1 MTPQMRLSQFLF
13 LLPVA
18 VARLSA
24 AEFSAQVVDGLNR
37 PIPGAQVEVD
47 CVSAKKETTSL
58 RFQSDQN
65 GMVHGAYDAALCAP
79 LFVTYWKQGYG
90 PYSAGVRSRY
100 VLRRK
105 CSAQEVLGVVKLE
118 GDNRQ
123 RALRELLAGEF
134 SSEWS
139 QFRDLV
145 FHYEARLRGAL
156 RTLARD
162 PEITERARD
171 MLSMIGV
178 PEDLHLIMQLA
189 SPPAPE
195 GFQERWRYAVAAAL
209 VSPLGEDEWSFLRRC
224 ALNEFGDNWVFAGSI
239 QTLQLNGSPRSR
251 RILEEAL
258 KMNPAQAS
266 RIASALDYIKSN
278 PAAFV
283 DAKLEA
289 LAKRVAQVIKL
300 GTWEGNGVPRFN
312 ESGDK
317 ALVDFTFQTSMDLLV
332 YTATFHKID
341 GVWTLRGAR
350 ETYQAFAPRAP
361 APRKQ

>member
-1 MTPQMRLSQFLF
+1 
-13 LLPVA
+13 
-18 VARLSA
+18 
-24 AEFSAQVVDGLNR
+24 
-37 PIPGAQVEVD
+37 
-47 CVSAKKETTSL
+47 
-58 RFQSDQN
+58 
-65 GMVHGAYDAALCAP
+65 MVRGRYDAALCAP
-79 LFVTYWKQGYG
+79 LFVTFWKQGYG

-100 VLRRK
+100 VMRRQH
-105 CSAQEVLGVVKLE
+105 SAQEALGVVKLE

-139 QFRDLV
+139 QFRDFV

-156 RTLARD
+156 QTLARD

-178 PEDLHLIMQLA
+178 SEDLHLIMQLP
-189 SPPAPE
+189 SPPASE
-195 GFQERWRYAVAAAL
+195 GFPERWRYAVAAAL
-209 VSPLGEDEWSFLRRC
+209 VGPAGEDEWSFLRRC
-224 ALNEFGDNWVFAGSI
+224 ALNEFGDNWVLAGSI

-258 KMNPAQAS
+258 KMNPAEAT

-278 PAAFV
+278 PAALV

-300 GTWEGNGVPRFN
+300 GTWEGNGAPRFN

-317 ALVDFTFQTSMDLLV
+317 ALVDFTFQTGMDLLV
-332 YTATFHKID
+332 YTATFHNID
-341 GVWTLRGAR
+341 GAWTLRGAR
-350 ETYQAFAPRAP
+350 ETYQGFAPRAP
-361 APRKQ
+361 APRKK